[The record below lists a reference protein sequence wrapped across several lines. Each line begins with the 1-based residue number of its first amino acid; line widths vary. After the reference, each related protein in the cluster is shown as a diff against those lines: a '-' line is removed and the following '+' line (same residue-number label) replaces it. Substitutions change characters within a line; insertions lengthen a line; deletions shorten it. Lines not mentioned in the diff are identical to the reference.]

1 MTEIAMQASTTALPL
16 YIQISELLTREIA
29 AGRWVEGD
37 RLPPE
42 SDLSATLG
50 VAVGTL
56 RKALAELD
64 ARGLLER
71 RQGSGTYIK
80 QNPSSTDNAKAKSI
94 YEFFRLELLRGGG
107 LPTATVIDFKKMPRP
122 AFVPS
127 FADRKVAAAKASHC
141 YRVLRL
147 RCLNSIPVAIEE
159 IYFDARHHPKLK
171 LEDLGEALYWF
182 YQQRLGFWIAHTED
196 RIGMGTV
203 PDWSPGLFSPAP
215 GAYCP
220 RVERISWSGKNQI
233 EEYSITWFDTARCRY
248 VNRLK

>member
-1 MTEIAMQASTTALPL
+1 MFNIAIQTSAAALPL

-29 AGRWVEGD
+29 AGRWAEGD

-42 SDLSATLG
+42 SDLSTTLG

-64 ARGLLER
+64 TRGLLER

-80 QNPSSTDNAKAKSI
+80 QSSSLADSTTGKSV

-107 LPTATVIDFKKMPRP
+107 LPTATVIDFKKMLRP
-122 AFVPS
+122 SFVPNFS
-127 FADRKVAAAKASHC
+127 AGKTSQC

-159 IYFDARHHPKLK
+159 IYFDARHHPKLVV
-171 LEDLGEALYWF
+171 EDLGEALYWF

-196 RIGMGTV
+196 RIGMGIV
-203 PDWSPGLFSPAP
+203 PDWSPGLFNPAP
-215 GAYCP
+215 GDYCP
-220 RVERISWSGKNQI
+220 QVERVSWSSKNQI
-233 EEYSITWFDTARCRY
+233 EEYSITWFDTTRCRY

>member
-1 MTEIAMQASTTALPL
+1 MPNIAIQASAAALPL

-64 ARGLLER
+64 TRGLLER

-80 QNPSSTDNAKAKSI
+80 QSSSLTDGTQSKSI

-107 LPTATVIDFKKMPRP
+107 LPTATVIDFRKMPHP
-122 AFVPS
+122 AFVPH
-127 FADRKVAAAKASHC
+127 FAAEKSNQC

-147 RCLNSIPVAIEE
+147 RSLNSLPVAIEE
-159 IYFDARHHPKLK
+159 IYFDARHHSKLTV
-171 LEDLGEALYWF
+171 EDLGEALYWF

-203 PDWSPGLFSPAP
+203 PDWSPGLFSPTP
-215 GAYCP
+215 GTHCP
-220 RVERISWSGKNQI
+220 QVERVSWSGKNQI
-233 EEYSITWFDTARCRY
+233 EEYSITWFDTTRCRY